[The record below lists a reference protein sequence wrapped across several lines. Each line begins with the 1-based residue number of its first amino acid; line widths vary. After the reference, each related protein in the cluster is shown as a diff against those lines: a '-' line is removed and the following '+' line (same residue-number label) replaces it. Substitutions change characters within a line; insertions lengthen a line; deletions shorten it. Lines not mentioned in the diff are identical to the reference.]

1 VVLTIGTFT
10 LANLQETM
18 FSFITIHWLDCVDIF
33 IVAILLYKLYNL
45 VKGTTAINIFFGIL
59 LFYLLWLLVK
69 ALGMQLLATILGQ
82 FIGVGVIALI
92 IVFQQELRRFLLM
105 VGSRG
110 IFNRENF
117 KGLAGFNSTAY
128 GSLNY
133 DSIVTGC
140 QRMAL
145 QKTGALIVLTRKSDL
160 KYYTNTGERLD
171 SEVTANILE
180 SVFFKNNPLH
190 DGAVIISDN
199 RIKAAK
205 CVLPL
210 TENTLFPFQLG
221 LRHRAAVGI
230 TELSDAIAIAV
241 SEQSG
246 EISIARN
253 GALKTNITPKQL
265 TEILAEEFG
274 D

>member
-1 VVLTIGTFT
+1 MLP
-10 LANLQETM
+10 LL
-18 FSFITIHWLDCVDIF
+18 FIHLRWLDLLDIL
-33 IVAILLYKLYNL
+33 IVAVLLYQLYQL

-59 LFYLLWLLVK
+59 VFYLLWLFVK
-69 ALGMQLLATILGQ
+69 ALNMQLLSTILGQ

-117 KGLAGFNSTAY
+117 STFSGFRTNAY
-128 GSLNY
+128 SGLNY
-133 DSIVTGC
+133 EIVVGAC

-145 QKTGALIVLTRKSDL
+145 QHTGALIVLTRKSDL
-160 KYYTNTGERLD
+160 KYYVNTGERID
-171 SEVTANILE
+171 AEVTGSILE
-180 SVFFKNNPLH
+180 SIFFKNNPLH

-210 TENTLFPFQLG
+210 TENTVFPFQLG
-221 LRHRAAVGI
+221 LRHRAAVGL
-230 TELSDAIAIAV
+230 TELSDAIAIIV

-246 EISIARN
+246 EIAIARN
-253 GALKTNITPKQL
+253 GAIKTNISPKQL
-265 TEILAEEFG
+265 IEILSEEFG

>member
-1 VVLTIGTFT
+1 MLIF
-10 LANLQETM
+10 LQLR
-18 FSFITIHWLDCVDIF
+18 WLDALDIF
-33 IVAILLYKLYNL
+33 IVAFLLYQLYHL

-59 LFYLLWLLVK
+59 LLYLIWLFVK
-69 ALGMQLLATILGQ
+69 ALNMQLLATILGQ

-92 IVFQQELRRFLLM
+92 IVFQQELRRFILM

-110 IFNRENF
+110 ILNRDNF
-117 KGLAGFNSTAY
+117 RSFSGLSSNVFK
-128 GSLNY
+128 SLNY
-133 DSIVTGC
+133 ESVVTAC

-145 QKTGALIVLTRKSDL
+145 QHTGALIVLTRKSDL
-160 KYYTNTGERLD
+160 KYYVNTGERID
-171 SEVTANILE
+171 AEVTANILE
-180 SVFFKNNPLH
+180 SIFFKNNPLH
-190 DGAVIISDN
+190 DGAVILTDN
-199 RIKAAK
+199 RIKAVK

-210 TENTLFPFQLG
+210 TENTVFPFQLG

-230 TELSDAIAIAV
+230 TEASDAIAIIV

-253 GALKTNITPKQL
+253 GAIKTNITPKQL
-265 TEILAEEFG
+265 LEILSEEFS

>member
-1 VVLTIGTFT
+1 MSV
-10 LANLQETM
+10 A
-18 FSFITIHWLDCVDIF
+18 F
-33 IVAILLYKLYNL
+33 IVLRWVDAIDILIVAFLLYQLYNL
-45 VKGTTAINIFFGIL
+45 IRGTTAINIFFGIL
-59 LFYLLWLLVK
+59 IFYLLWLLVK
-69 ALGMQLLATILGQ
+69 ALNMQLLATILGQ

-110 IFNRENF
+110 VFNRENY
-117 KGLAGFNSTAY
+117 KVLSGFRAAEYS
-128 GSLNY
+128 SLNY
-133 DSIVTGC
+133 TAVVQAC

-145 QKTGALIVLTRKSDL
+145 NHTGALIVLTRRSDL
-160 KYYTNTGERLD
+160 KYYVNTGERID
-171 SEVTANILE
+171 SEVTANLLE
-180 SVFFKNNPLH
+180 SIFFKNNPLH

-210 TENTLFPFQLG
+210 TENTVFPFQLG

-230 TELSDAIAIAV
+230 TEPSDAIAIVV

-253 GALKTNITPKQL
+253 GAIKTNISPKVL
-265 TEILAEEFG
+265 SEILAEEFS

>member
-1 VVLTIGTFT
+1 MTLSLQLFVSIG
-10 LANLQETM
+10 
-18 FSFITIHWLDCVDIF
+18 WLDLVDIV
-33 IVAILLYKLYNL
+33 IVALLLYVLYNL
-45 VKGTTAINIFFGIL
+45 VRGTTAINIFFGIL

-69 ALGMQLLATILGQ
+69 ALNMQLLATILGQ

-110 IFNRENF
+110 VFNRENF
-117 KGLAGFNSTAY
+117 KGFTGLRANAY
-128 GSLNY
+128 GRLNVTA
-133 DSIVTGC
+133 IVQAC

-145 QKTGALIVLTRKSDL
+145 QHTGALIVLTRRSDL
-160 KYYTNTGERLD
+160 RYYVNTGERID
-171 SEVTANILE
+171 AEVTASMLE

-190 DGAVIISDN
+190 DGAVIITDN

-210 TENTLFPFQLG
+210 TENTVFPFQLG

-230 TELSDAIAIAV
+230 TEPSDAISIVV

-253 GALKTNITPKQL
+253 GALKTNVSPKQL
-265 TEILAEEFG
+265 GEILNEEFG

>member
-1 VVLTIGTFT
+1 MDAL
-10 LANLQETM
+10 L
-18 FSFITIHWLDCVDIF
+18 FIQLRWLDFIDIF
-33 IVAILLYKLYNL
+33 IVAFLLYQLYHL
-45 VKGTTAINIFFGIL
+45 VKGTTAINIFFGVL
-59 LFYLLWLLVK
+59 AFYLLWLFVK
-69 ALGMQLLATILGQ
+69 ALNMQLLATILGQ

-110 IFNRENF
+110 LFNKQNF
-117 KGLAGFNSTAY
+117 TGFSGFRRTTY
-128 GSLNY
+128 SGLNY
-133 DSIVTGC
+133 ESVVTAC

-145 QKTGALIVLTRKSDL
+145 QHTGALIVLTRKSDL
-160 KYYTNTGERLD
+160 KYYVNTGERID
-171 SEVTANILE
+171 AEVTPSILE

-190 DGAVIISDN
+190 DGAVIISEN

-210 TENTLFPFQLG
+210 TENTVFPFRLG

-230 TELSDAIAIAV
+230 TELSDAISIIV

-246 EISIARN
+246 EIAISRN

-265 TEILAEEFG
+265 LDILAEEFG

>member
-1 VVLTIGTFT
+1 MILSD
-10 LANLQETM
+10 LL
-18 FSFITIHWLDCVDIF
+18 FITFRWLDVVDIL
-33 IVAILLYKLYNL
+33 IVAIMLYQLYNL
-45 VKGTTAINIFFGIL
+45 VRGTTAIHIFFGIL
-59 LFYLLWLLVK
+59 LFYLLWLMVK
-69 ALGMQLLATILGQ
+69 ALNMQLLATILGQ

-105 VGSRG
+105 IGSKG
-110 IFNRENF
+110 IFRKENF
-117 KGLAGFNSTAY
+117 KNFGGLRAAAY
-128 GSLNY
+128 GTLNA
-133 DSIVTGC
+133 DAVVLAC

-145 QKTGALIVLTRKSDL
+145 QHTGALIVITRRSDL
-160 KYYTNTGERLD
+160 KYYVNTGERID
-171 SEVTANILE
+171 AEVTANMLE

-210 TENTLFPFQLG
+210 TENTVFPFQLG

-230 TELSDAIAIAV
+230 TEPSDAIAIVV
-241 SEQSG
+241 SEQTG
-246 EISIARN
+246 DISIARN
-253 GALKTNITPKQL
+253 GAIKTNVSPKQL
-265 TEILAEEFG
+265 KEILEEEFG

>member
-1 VVLTIGTFT
+1 MNSL
-10 LANLQETM
+10 L
-18 FSFITIHWLDCVDIF
+18 FIQLRWLDLVDIV
-33 IVAILLYKLYNL
+33 IVAILLYQLYHL
-45 VKGTTAINIFFGIL
+45 VRGTTAINIFFGIL
-59 LFYLLWLLVK
+59 VFYLLWLVVK
-69 ALGMQLLATILGQ
+69 ALNMQLLSTILGQ

-117 KGLAGFNSTAY
+117 STFSGFRSNAY
-128 GSLNY
+128 SGLNY
-133 DSIVTGC
+133 ETVVSAC

-145 QKTGALIVLTRKSDL
+145 QHTGALIVLTRKSDL
-160 KYYTNTGERLD
+160 KYYVNTGERID
-171 SEVTANILE
+171 AEVTGSILE
-180 SVFFKNNPLH
+180 SIFFKNNPLH
-190 DGAVIISDN
+190 DGAAIITDN
-199 RIKAAK
+199 RVKAAK

-210 TENTLFPFQLG
+210 TENTVFPFQLG

-230 TELSDAIAIAV
+230 TELSDAIAIIV

-246 EISIARN
+246 EMSIARN
-253 GALKTNITPKQL
+253 GAIKTNITPKQL

>member
-1 VVLTIGTFT
+1 MEL
-10 LANLQETM
+10 
-18 FSFITIHWLDCVDIF
+18 FITVRWLDVFDIV
-33 IVAILLYKLYNL
+33 IVAFLLYQLYNL
-45 VKGTTAINIFFGIL
+45 VRGTTAINIFFGIL

-69 ALGMQLLATILGQ
+69 AMGMQLLGTILGQ

-105 VGSRG
+105 VGLRG

-117 KGLAGFNSTAY
+117 KGLSQFNTASY
-128 GSLNY
+128 SNLNY
-133 DSIVTGC
+133 EAIVEGC

-145 QKTGALIVLTRKSDL
+145 QKCGALIVLTRRSDL
-160 KYYTNTGERLD
+160 KYNTNTGERVD
-171 SEVTANILE
+171 SEITPNLLE
-180 SVFFKNNPLH
+180 SIFFKNNPLH

-210 TENTLFPFQLG
+210 TENAIFPFQLG

-230 TELSDAIAIAV
+230 TEHSDSIAITV

-253 GALKTNITPKQL
+253 GAIKTNITPKQL
-265 TEILAEEFG
+265 TEVLLEEFEN
-274 D
+274 

>member
-1 VVLTIGTFT
+1 MNSL
-10 LANLQETM
+10 L
-18 FSFITIHWLDCVDIF
+18 FILLRWLDVVDII
-33 IVAILLYKLYNL
+33 IVAILLYQLYHL
-45 VKGTTAINIFFGIL
+45 VRGTTAINIFFGIL
-59 LFYLLWLLVK
+59 VFYLLWLVVK
-69 ALGMQLLATILGQ
+69 ALNMQLLSTILGQ

-117 KGLAGFNSTAY
+117 STFSGFRTNAYAG
-128 GSLNY
+128 LNY
-133 DSIVTGC
+133 ETVVSAC

-145 QKTGALIVLTRKSDL
+145 QHTGALIVLTRKSDL
-160 KYYTNTGERLD
+160 KYYVNTGERID
-171 SEVTANILE
+171 AEVTGSILE
-180 SVFFKNNPLH
+180 SIFFKNNPLH
-190 DGAVIISDN
+190 DGAAIITDN
-199 RIKAAK
+199 RVKAAK

-210 TENTLFPFQLG
+210 TENTVFPFQLG

-230 TELSDAIAIAV
+230 TELSDAIAIIV

-246 EISIARN
+246 EIAIARN
-253 GALKTNITPKQL
+253 GAIKTNITPKQL

>member
-1 VVLTIGTFT
+1 MTET
-10 LANLQETM
+10 LA
-18 FSFITIHWLDCVDIF
+18 FITMRWLDGLDIL
-33 IVAILLYKLYNL
+33 IVAVLLFQLYNL
-45 VKGTTAINIFFGIL
+45 VRGTTAINIFFGIL

-69 ALGMQLLATILGQ
+69 ALNMQLLATILGQ

-105 VGSRG
+105 IGSKG
-110 IFNRENF
+110 IFKRENF
-117 KGLAGFNSTAY
+117 SNFGGLRAAGY
-128 GSLNY
+128 GTLHV
-133 DSIVTGC
+133 DAVVLAC

-145 QKTGALIVLTRKSDL
+145 QHTGALIVLTRRSEL
-160 KYYTNTGERLD
+160 KYYVNTGERID
-171 SEVTANILE
+171 SEVTSSMLE
-180 SVFFKNNPLH
+180 SIFFKNNPLH

-210 TENTLFPFQLG
+210 TENT
-221 LRHRAAVGI
+221 
-230 TELSDAIAIAV
+230 V

-253 GALKTNITPKQL
+253 GALKTNVSPRQL
-265 TEILAEEFG
+265 KEILEEEFS

>member
-1 VVLTIGTFT
+1 MQLLITF
-10 LANLQETM
+10 
-18 FSFITIHWLDCVDIF
+18 FITLRWLDIVDIV
-33 IVAILLYKLYNL
+33 IVAILLYQLYSL
-45 VKGTTAINIFFGIL
+45 VRGTSAVSIFFGIL

-69 ALGMQLLATILGQ
+69 ALNMQLLATILGQ

-110 IFNRENF
+110 IFNKENF
-117 KGLAGFNSTAY
+117 KGFSGLNSAAY

-133 DSIVTGC
+133 ESIVTAC
-140 QRMAL
+140 QKMAL
-145 QKTGALIVLTRKSDL
+145 QHTGALIVISRKSDL
-160 KYYTNTGERLD
+160 KYYANTGERLD
-171 SEVTANILE
+171 SEITANILE
-180 SVFFKNNPLH
+180 SIFFKNNPLH
-190 DGAVIISDN
+190 DGAVIISNN
-199 RIKAAK
+199 RVKAAK

-210 TENTLFPFQLG
+210 TENTVFPFQLG

-230 TELSDAIAIAV
+230 SEQSDAISIAV
-241 SEQSG
+241 SEQTG

-265 TEILAEEFG
+265 REILAEEF
-274 D
+274 DD

>member
-1 VVLTIGTFT
+1 MHQSL
-10 LANLQETM
+10 
-18 FSFITIHWLDCVDIF
+18 FIQIRWLDFVDIL
-33 IVAILLYKLYNL
+33 IVAFVLYQLYHL
-45 VKGTTAINIFFGIL
+45 VRGTTAINIFFGIL
-59 LFYLLWLLVK
+59 AFYLLWLLVK
-69 ALGMQLLATILGQ
+69 ALKMQLLATILGQ

-110 IFNRENF
+110 LFNREN
-117 KGLAGFNSTAY
+117 LRPFNTFQRSSY
-128 GSLNY
+128 SGLNY
-133 DSIVTGC
+133 ESVVAAC

-145 QKTGALIVLTRKSDL
+145 NHTGALIILTRKSDL
-160 KYYTNTGERLD
+160 KYYVNTGERID
-171 SEVTANILE
+171 AEVTSSILE
-180 SVFFKNNPLH
+180 SIFFKNNPLH

-210 TENTLFPFQLG
+210 TENTVFPFRLG

-230 TELSDAIAIAV
+230 TEQSDAISIIV

-246 EISIARN
+246 EISISRN
-253 GALKTNITPKQL
+253 GALKTSITPKQL
-265 TEILAEEFG
+265 LEILSEEFG

>member
-1 VVLTIGTFT
+1 ML
-10 LANLQETM
+10 L
-18 FSFITIHWLDCVDIF
+18 FITLRWLDVVDIVV
-33 IVAILLYKLYNL
+33 VAFLLYHLYNL
-45 VKGTTAINIFFGIL
+45 VRGTTAINIFFGIL

-69 ALGMQLLATILGQ
+69 AMDMQLLATILGQ

-117 KGLAGFNSTAY
+117 RGLSQFNTTSY
-128 GSLNY
+128 SNLNY
-133 DSIVTGC
+133 TAVVDAC

-145 QKTGALIVLTRKSDL
+145 QKCGALIVLTRRSDL

-171 SEVTANILE
+171 SEITSSILE
-180 SVFFKNNPLH
+180 SIFFKNNPLH

-205 CVLPL
+205 CVLPV
-210 TENTLFPFQLG
+210 TENTVFPFQLG

-230 TELSDAIAIAV
+230 TEHSDAIAIAV

-253 GALKTNITPKQL
+253 GALKTNISPKQL
-265 TEILAEEFG
+265 AEVLSEEFEN
-274 D
+274 